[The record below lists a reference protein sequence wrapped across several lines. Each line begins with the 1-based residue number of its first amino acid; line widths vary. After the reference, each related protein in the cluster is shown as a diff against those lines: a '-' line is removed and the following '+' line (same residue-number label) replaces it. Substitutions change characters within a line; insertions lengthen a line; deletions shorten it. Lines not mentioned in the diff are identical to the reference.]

1 MGKLYDELA
10 CDYRFK
16 EGFKTCI
23 NCGTCTAVCP
33 AAEFY
38 KYDPRKILDTV
49 QRKDDAQIEELLKS
63 DTIWYCGECMSCM
76 TRCPRGNAAGK
87 VIMALRN
94 LSIRKGFFTYSE
106 RGRQVYPLSKA
117 LVGNILKY
125 GYCVYPD
132 TFAFEDH
139 VESGPV
145 WKWFLEHKESGYAR
159 LGANYKGKGPGALRL
174 IADEDLA
181 ELKAIFDVS
190 GGTAQTEQI
199 EHCSEEK
206 AKEMGMTM
214 EEYLRHT
221 FEYCSPKHF
230 NG

>member
-1 MGKLYDELA
+1 MKNVRIVENDNAPLEIDADKVSTAGYIDVPLPDNNGKIRHISEL
-10 CDYRFK
+10 
-16 EGFKTCI
+16 
-23 NCGTCTAVCP
+23 
-33 AAEFY
+33 
-38 KYDPRKILDTV
+38 
-49 QRKDDAQIEELLKS
+49 S
-63 DTIWYCGECMSCM
+63 
-76 TRCPRGNAAGK
+76 GK
-87 VIMALRN
+87 VVLLDFHIFQTEESTTRIMALRN
-94 LSIRKGFFTYSE
+94 LSIRKGYFTYSE

-145 WKWFLEHKESGYAR
+145 WKWFLEHKESCYAR
-159 LGANYKGKGPGALRL
+159 LGANFKGKGPGALRL
-174 IADEDLA
+174 IADEDLS

-199 EHCSEEK
+199 ERCSEEK

-214 EEYLRHT
+214 EEYLKHT